1 MDYKG
6 IKEYLKQDLEGVNA
20 LMCKSLSSDIALLDK
35 TNKSV
40 LAHSGKQI
48 RPVLCLLAARA
59 CSGGFVTEDTLLY
72 ASAVELLHNATLLHD
87 DVADDSPMRRG
98 VPTVMSL
105 LGGRASVLLGDYWLV
120 KGMENILASANSS
133 AKVIRIFAATL
144 SDLAEGELLQ
154 LQKADTGDTLEQDY
168 YKIIYNKTSSL
179 FVAAATSGAMSVG
192 ASEEKMK
199 AVRTY
204 AKCLGQA
211 FQIKDDILDYAGS
224 GELGKPVGMDL
235 KEQKITLPL
244 IGALSTLEDESP
256 VRDKILHIHEHPE
269 YCGQLHS
276 FVIERGGIEYAAARL
291 QEYIDKAVDAL
302 RPVPD
307 SPARDA
313 LVEIARFNA
322 FRQV

>member
-1 MDYKG
+1 MRELIRAGLHTD
-6 IKEYLKQDLEGVNA
+6 V
-20 LMCKSLSSDIALLDK
+20 ALLEDV
-35 TNKSV
+35 NGQV
-40 LAHSGKQI
+40 FAHSGKML
-48 RPVLCLLAARA
+48 RPLISLLVAKALGEPNDDSLHYAA
-59 CSGGFVTEDTLLY
+59 
-72 ASAVELLHNATLLHD
+72 ASELLHNATLMHD
-87 DVADDSPMRRG
+87 DVADESSERRG
-98 VPTVMSL
+98 APTVSAM
-105 LGGRASVLLGDYWLV
+105 LGPSAAVLVGDFWLAKAVGTVFVTERFSRVV
-120 KGMENILASANSS
+120 KFFSD
-133 AKVIRIFAATL
+133 TL
-144 SDLAEGELLQ
+144 SDLAEGEMYQ
-154 LQKADTGDTLEQDY
+154 LEKASSADTTEEDY
-168 YKIIYNKTSSL
+168 FRIIQCKTASL
-179 FVAAATSGAMSVG
+179 FVAAAVSGACSVD
-192 ASEEKMK
+192 APEELQEAAK
-199 AVRTY
+199 AY
-204 AKCLGQA
+204 ATALGTA